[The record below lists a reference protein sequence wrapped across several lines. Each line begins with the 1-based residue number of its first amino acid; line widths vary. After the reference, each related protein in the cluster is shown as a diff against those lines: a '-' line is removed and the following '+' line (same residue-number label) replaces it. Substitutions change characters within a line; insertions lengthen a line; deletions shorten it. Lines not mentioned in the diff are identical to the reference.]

1 MYYSVFF
8 FCSFFIL
15 IVNFEFKVR
24 ELVLYSN
31 DVIKREIED
40 LESCIV
46 VDKKW
51 FLRFLMKKE

>member
-1 MYYSVFF
+1 M
-8 FCSFFIL
+8 
-15 IVNFEFKVR
+15 NFEFKVR